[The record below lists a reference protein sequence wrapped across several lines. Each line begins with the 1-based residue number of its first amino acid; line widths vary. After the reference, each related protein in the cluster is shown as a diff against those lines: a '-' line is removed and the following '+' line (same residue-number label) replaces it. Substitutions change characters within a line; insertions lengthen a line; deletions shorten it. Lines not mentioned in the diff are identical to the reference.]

1 LTFITASSR
10 TQLVLVVV
18 VLGLV
23 APFLPSWLLFLLTVS
38 FAKGL
43 VVLGV
48 VLLLRGDLVSFGH
61 GVYYAGGAYA
71 IGIALR
77 NGLAVHEAVVLVGL
91 GLIVTTALACILGLF
106 IARYRGIFFGMLST
120 AFTMIAYS
128 LLVKLRWLSG
138 GTDGIAVHATT
149 FAGFETSGDT
159 VRLIEY
165 YFVLVLAAG
174 AVFGAYRVAASPL
187 GYLMRA
193 ISDNEVRVEF
203 MGASVRRAIYGTYVL
218 SGALAGLGGAL
229 TAVIIGHIS
238 PDMAYWTISGE
249 FVFVALF
256 GGIGSV
262 FAPMF
267 GSVVFEFVRN
277 YAFKISPYT
286 WQILLGGVLL
296 IIILYAPGGLW
307 SIFEQVAARWT
318 RRLAPLPTK
327 PGNIRAASLERP

>member
-1 LTFITASSR
+1 
-10 TQLVLVVV
+10 
-18 VLGLV
+18 
-23 APFLPSWLLFLLTVS
+23 
-38 FAKGL
+38 
-43 VVLGV
+43 
-48 VLLLRGDLVSFGH
+48 
-61 GVYYAGGAYA
+61 
-71 IGIALR
+71 
-77 NGLAVHEAVVLVGL
+77 
-91 GLIVTTALACILGLF
+91 
-106 IARYRGIFFGMLST
+106 
-120 AFTMIAYS
+120 MIAYS

-149 FAGFETSGDT
+149 FAGLETSADT

-174 AVFGAYRVAASPL
+174 AVFAAYRVAASPL

-229 TAVIIGHIS
+229 TAVVIGHIS
-238 PDMAYWTISGE
+238 PDMSYWTISGE

-256 GGIGSV
+256 GGISSV

-296 IIILYAPGGLW
+296 VIILYAPGGLW
-307 SIFEQVAARWT
+307 SIFEQLAARWI
-318 RRLAPLPTK
+318 RRLAPLPPE
-327 PGNIRAASLERP
+327 PGNIRAASLEQP